1 MVIMTIID
9 MLKTNAVLYG
19 DDIAISYV
27 SDDDIESKVTW
38 IEFENYANRTAN
50 ALIANGIKRGDKVSV
65 LMNNCLDWIPIYF
78 GILKAGAVAVCV
90 IHEIT

>member
-1 MVIMTIID
+1 

-19 DDIAISYV
+19 DDIAINYV

-65 LMNNCLDWIPIYF
+65 LMNNSTHM
-78 GILKAGAVAVCV
+78 K
-90 IHEIT
+90 